1 MHTLLGLHPLDVIF
15 MTTLIISFVACISG
29 LISGDPLIDFALLIF
44 QYV

>member
-1 MHTLLGLHPLDVIF
+1 MHTLLGLHPLDMIF
-15 MTTLIISFVACISG
+15 MATLIISFVACISG